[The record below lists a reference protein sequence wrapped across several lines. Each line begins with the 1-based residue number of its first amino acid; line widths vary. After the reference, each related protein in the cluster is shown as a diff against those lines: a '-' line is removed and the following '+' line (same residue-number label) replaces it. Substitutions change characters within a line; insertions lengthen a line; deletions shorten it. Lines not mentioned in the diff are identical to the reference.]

1 MEPLVPASPG
11 CARSKP
17 GPDCFAGGPA
27 STSAMTPIA
36 PSQLVEIL
44 SWRYATKVFDPT
56 RLIPAATWS
65 ALEQSLVLTP
75 SSYGLQPW
83 KFLVVESK
91 LLREKLRPASWN
103 QSQITD
109 ASHLVVFLART
120 EMQVADVQRLI
131 DTTVQARGLP
141 PTALDGYRGM
151 MIKDL
156 VEGPRSTIAR
166 EWAIRQCYIALG
178 QLMAGCALLGV
189 DACPI
194 EGFDPVR
201 YDAILGLAGSG
212 YTTAV
217 VCPVGYRAAG
227 DPYASQA
234 KVRYPLAQL
243 IERR

>member
-1 MEPLVPASPG
+1 
-11 CARSKP
+11 
-17 GPDCFAGGPA
+17 
-27 STSAMTPIA
+27 MTPIA
-36 PSQLVEIL
+36 PAQLLDVL
-44 SWRYATKVFDPT
+44 SWRYATKVFDPA
-56 RLIPAATWS
+56 RVIPAATWT

-83 KFLVVESK
+83 KFLVITGK
-91 LLREKLRPASWN
+91 PLREKLRPASWN
-103 QSQITD
+103 QGQITD

-131 DTTVQARGLP
+131 DATAQARGIP
-141 PTALDGYRGM
+141 VAALDGYKGM

-156 VEGPRSTIAR
+156 VQGPRSTIAR

-178 QLMAGCALLGV
+178 QLMASCALLGV
-189 DACPI
+189 DACPM
-194 EGFDPVR
+194 EGFDPVQ

-217 VCPVGYRAAG
+217 VCPVGYRAA
-227 DPYASQA
+227 DDKYATQG

-243 IERR
+243 VERR